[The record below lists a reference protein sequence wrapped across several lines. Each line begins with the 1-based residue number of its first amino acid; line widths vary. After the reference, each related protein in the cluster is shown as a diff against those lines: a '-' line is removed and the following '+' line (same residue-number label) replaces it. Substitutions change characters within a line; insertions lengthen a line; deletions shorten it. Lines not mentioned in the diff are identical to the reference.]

1 MGWYMY
7 RCFFSFFI
15 FCLISIITFL
25 ITTFSIEYIKFLDP
39 IMIKIK
45 SNKDNF
51 ESGFVNA
58 YIDDDNIIPG
68 ISGSVVNLDESFKIM
83 KKYGS
88 YNEKLLVFSKVNPEL
103 SVSNIFDKYIRKGN
117 GMKKEV
123 SFIFTVIDTNYLEEI
138 VFILNENNVI
148 GTFFIDENVFLNSFD
163 ILKFLYFNNQ
173 NIEYMG
179 SNMIYTKTNL
189 LNFSFLLKNYFNIK
203 NRYCYTSSYNKSILD
218 VCSQNGFHTI
228 FPSINIDNYPY
239 HYLKD
244 SLSNGLIIS
253 FNNREL
259 LLDELNY
266 IIAFIRQK
274 GYEIVSLE
282 KLLEE

>member
-1 MGWYMY
+1 MY

-15 FCLISIITFL
+15 FCLISIITFF
-25 ITTFSIEYIKFLDP
+25 ITTFSTEYIKSLDP

-45 SNKDNF
+45 SNKDNY
-51 ESGFVNA
+51 ESEFVNA
-58 YIDDDNIIPG
+58 YIDDTSIVPG
-68 ISGSVVNLDESFKIM
+68 VSGSVINLDESFKIM

-117 GMKKEV
+117 SSKKEV

-179 SNMIYTKTNL
+179 NNGIYTKANL
-189 LNFSFLLKNYFNIK
+189 LNFSFILKNYFNIM
-203 NRYCYTSSYNKSILD
+203 NRYCYVSSYNKSTLD
-218 VCSQNGFHTI
+218 VCSQDELHTI

-266 IIAFIRQK
+266 IIAFVRQK